1 MYQKDY
7 KYNSIES
14 ILNQNSKVS
23 GFLQFLLLQQRE
35 VDFIYI
41 YIYIYI
47 YSEYFIDLYVFVTVL
62 YTLYSI
68 LTIFLNIFSN
78 FFLERGLKSKSF
90 LHERKQSQKIIN

>member
-14 ILNQNSKVS
+14 ILNQNSKGS
-23 GFLQFLLLQQRE
+23 GLLQFLLLQQRE

-41 YIYIYI
+41 Y
-47 YSEYFIDLYVFVTVL
+47 SEYFIVLYVFVTVL

-68 LTIFLNIFSN
+68 LTIFLNIFPI
-78 FFLERGLKSKSF
+78 FFWKGD
-90 LHERKQSQKIIN
+90 